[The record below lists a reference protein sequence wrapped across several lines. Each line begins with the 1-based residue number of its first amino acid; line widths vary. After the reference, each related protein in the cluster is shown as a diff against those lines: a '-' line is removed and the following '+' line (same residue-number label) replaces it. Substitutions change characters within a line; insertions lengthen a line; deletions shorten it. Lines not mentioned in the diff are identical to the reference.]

1 MKNYVNY
8 LMVAGYNPATISQYI
23 KSIKVFK
30 TWAKSREIGLTD
42 INYHEIVNFID
53 DTMKE
58 MYNANNLTN
67 CINRI
72 LLALTNYYDYLN
84 IVNPGIYNPVKN
96 IRIKNP
102 HRGML
107 HNLLN
112 MSELANLY
120 ESIEI
125 KEDRDVRNKVILG
138 LLVFQA
144 LTVREL
150 HQLSMADIKLR
161 KGTILVKGEDFG
173 IWRRGSTQR
182 VLDLQALQIIDLI
195 DYINNVRPR
204 ILVNAYRNLS
214 GRKPLKV
221 NTVFRTDQFILSLFG
236 SSNIKNSLHHM
247 FINLRKS
254 NSRVVSATQIRQSV
268 IAHWV
273 GKFNLRKVQY
283 MVGHRYVKST
293 EYYKQINI
301 SDLRSEVCKYHP
313 LG

>member
-8 LMVAGYNPATISQYI
+8 LMVAGYNPATINQYI

-30 TWAKSREIGLTD
+30 TWAKNRKIGLTD
-42 INYHEIVNFID
+42 INYHEDVSFID
-53 DTMKE
+53 DTMKK
-58 MYNANNLTN
+58 MFNSNNLTN
-67 CINRI
+67 SINRI
-72 LLALTNYYDYLN
+72 LLALTNYYNYLN
-84 IVNPGIYNPVKN
+84 ITNPGIYNPVKN

-102 HRGML
+102 HKGML
-107 HNLLN
+107 HNLLS
-112 MSELANLY
+112 MSELTNLY

-138 LLVFQA
+138 LLVYQA

-150 HQLSMADIKLR
+150 HQLSMADLKLR

-195 DYINNVRPR
+195 DYIDNVRPR
-204 ILVNAYRNLS
+204 VLVNAYRDLP
-214 GRKPLKV
+214 GRKTLKV
-221 NTVFRTDQFILSLFG
+221 NTVFRTDQLILSLFG
-236 SSNIKNSLHHM
+236 SLNIKNSLHHM
-247 FINLRKS
+247 FINLKKS

-268 IAHWV
+268 IAHWIE
-273 GKFNLRKVQY
+273 KFNLRKVQY
-283 MVGHRYVKST
+283 MAGHRYVSST
-293 EYYKQINI
+293 EYYKQVNI
-301 SDLRSEVCKYHP
+301 SDLRREVCEYHP